1 LLRIGPFVWRGV
13 TENECWLALHTY
25 AGSLPLTRPLLSRR
39 RGKWKLNG
47 MWVCVCAWRGLQLAA
62 SISSL
67 QRTADANAAAA
78 AQQLQAALRHA
89 ATLEDTVTQLRVAAE
104 AAAREREEAA
114 TQASQLAAEVGASR
128 AQAARQAEAVVA
140 KEAQLQAAQADKRA
154 AEDALAA
161 AQVRQPFDACV
172 WVERAGETA
181 GTERGAVSLGL
192 SRS

>member
-1 LLRIGPFVWRGV
+1 
-13 TENECWLALHTY
+13 
-25 AGSLPLTRPLLSRR
+25 
-39 RGKWKLNG
+39 
-47 MWVCVCAWRGLQLAA
+47 
-62 SISSL
+62 
-67 QRTADANAAAA
+67 
-78 AQQLQAALRHA
+78 
-89 ATLEDTVTQLRVAAE
+89 
-104 AAAREREEAA
+104 
-114 TQASQLAAEVGASR
+114 
-128 AQAARQAEAVVA
+128 VA

>member
-1 LLRIGPFVWRGV
+1 
-13 TENECWLALHTY
+13 
-25 AGSLPLTRPLLSRR
+25 
-39 RGKWKLNG
+39 

-172 WVERAGETA
+172 WVERGGETA